1 MIKNSIPWKFYNP
14 TSIIFENGSLDKLDD
29 YVPYKKVILITSSG
43 FVRRGIVDLIS
54 KRLEKKIICILSD
67 VKPNPDLLYLDC
79 QLDRLRT
86 LKPDAILALG
96 GGSCIDS
103 GKILSLMLSQPKE
116 MTLKGH
122 FRNNINLL
130 KSQVL
135 PIIAIP
141 TTSGTGSEVT
151 PFSTV
156 WDFEF
161 GKKYSVF
168 DTRIF
173 PSIAILDP
181 TITYSLPEE
190 ITISSGLDA
199 ISHAFESIWNK
210 KATPIT
216 MALSIE
222 SLSKSI
228 PALRILKKS
237 PDNKFAR
244 SELMLASL
252 LAGLSI
258 SNTQTALAHS
268 ISYPLTAE
276 FSLPHGIACSF
287 SLPSVLK
294 FNANSDDG
302 RLANLAEKM
311 NYSSINFM
319 AEDIDKLLKDL
330 NAYDIFYKYIP
341 DLNLIKN
348 LVSRMNNPS
357 RSANNIRN
365 VDESDISQIL
375 EDSLA
380 SFS

>member
-1 MIKNSIPWKFYNP
+1 MIKNSNPWKFYNP

-54 KRLEKKIICILSD
+54 KRLEKKIIYILGD

-79 QLDRLRT
+79 QVDRLRS

-116 MTLKGH
+116 MTLKVH

-130 KSQVL
+130 KSQAL

-216 MALSIE
+216 TALSIE

-228 PALRILKKS
+228 PALRALK
-237 PDNKFAR
+237 N
-244 SELMLASL
+244 
-252 LAGLSI
+252 
-258 SNTQTALAHS
+258 
-268 ISYPLTAE
+268 PLTT
-276 FSLPHGIACSF
+276 
-287 SLPSVLK
+287 
-294 FNANSDDG
+294 
-302 RLANLAEKM
+302 NLLGQ
-311 NYSSINFM
+311 S
-319 AEDIDKLLKDL
+319 
-330 NAYDIFYKYIP
+330 
-341 DLNLIKN
+341 
-348 LVSRMNNPS
+348 
-357 RSANNIRN
+357 
-365 VDESDISQIL
+365 
-375 EDSLA
+375 
-380 SFS
+380 